1 MCAVVMRL
9 FSNIEDLVLIN
20 EELLE
25 ELEQNA
31 ASKAPQLDQALAIG
45 AIFLKMAFALILC
58 AYTTVSCMPSTDHS
72 CATPGLC

>member
-1 MCAVVMRL
+1 MRL

-25 ELEQNA
+25 ELERNA

-58 AYTTVSCMPSTDHS
+58 AYPTVSYMPFASLACDSMHV
-72 CATPGLC
+72 LL